1 MQNPATRLLLLAALG
16 LTLAACGKPAA
27 PPATEAPAT
36 ETPAAD
42 APAPAPAAPPAMPRA
57 DSPAGA
63 RVEIVSPKDG
73 EVVSSPVKVAF
84 GLEGM
89 TVVPAGDA
97 TPNSGHHHLLVDVAA
112 PDMALPI
119 PKDDQ
124 HLHFGQAQTEAEIAL
139 APGQHTL
146 QALLGDANH
155 VPHNP
160 PLISAPIT
168 ITVQ

>member
-1 MQNPATRLLLLAALG
+1 MQTPATRLLLLAALG
-16 LTLAACGKPAA
+16 LTIAACGKPPA
-27 PPATEAPAT
+27 PPAPTPAAEAPAAAT
-36 ETPAAD
+36 ETPPAAEV
-42 APAPAPAAPPAMPRA
+42 PAPLPRS

-63 RVEIVSPKDG
+63 RVEILSPKDG
-73 EVVSSPVKVAF
+73 EIVTSPVKVVF

-89 TVVPAGDA
+89 TVAPAGDP

-112 PDMALPI
+112 PDLGLPV
-119 PKDDQ
+119 PKDAQ
-124 HLHFGQAQTEAEIAL
+124 HLHFGQGQTEAEIPL

-146 QALLGDANH
+146 QALLGDTNH

-160 PLISAPIT
+160 PVISAPIT